1 MMQSRPSFW
10 TKLLRRVRRLP
21 PSSRDEIVRAM
32 LDLAGNEGEREAIDP
47 AHLPSVLEGLAGKSR
62 SIRDG

>member
-1 MMQSRPSFW
+1 
-10 TKLLRRVRRLP
+10 
-21 PSSRDEIVRAM
+21 M